1 MIINGVELE
10 DIDIYDLEVAEKYD
24 KVLENL
30 KEVEQNNNSTSMN
43 MVDIIKTQCNAI
55 FNVFNTMFG
64 EGTDKKVF
72 GSKVNLLVC
81 MKAFEELVLQINEKK
96 DEMEKIT
103 NKYSANRANRR
114 SKK

>member
-30 KEVEQNNNSTSMN
+30 KEVEQNNNTSMN
-43 MVDIIKTQCNAI
+43 MVDIIKTECNAI

-72 GSKVNLLVC
+72 GDRVNLLIC
-81 MKAFEELVLQINEKK
+81 MTAFEELVSQMNDKK
-96 DEMEKIT
+96 AEMETIT
-103 NKYSANRANRR
+103 NKYSPNRANRR
-114 SKK
+114 TKK

>member
-30 KEVEQNNNSTSMN
+30 KEVEQNNNTSMN

-72 GSKVNLLVC
+72 GDRVNLLIC
-81 MKAFEELVLQINEKK
+81 MTAFEELVSQMNDKK
-96 DEMEKIT
+96 AEMEKIT
-103 NKYSANRANRR
+103 NKYSPNRANRR